1 MSAAEGGTWMLLSQ
15 VLARV
20 PEDQRE
26 EKQRALIERIAS
38 RKYRVRYSNS
48 NQLSTARDGHR
59 DPQVQ
64 YRAPRDGKELH
75 ADFFRMGRVNW
86 LFSMVTFG
94 DRTIHQI
101 EIFYPDP
108 PPARSEGEA
117 TVARPRGRPS
127 PAGDLIRAEAERL
140 LNEGAAFKTLAS
152 FAREAHRRINDMQQ
166 GAAELGTVKNRVRA
180 LWKRSSENRLG
191 N

>member
-20 PEDQRE
+20 PEDQRK

-38 RKYRVRYSNS
+38 RAYRVRYSNS
-48 NQLSTARDGHR
+48 NELSTARMSHP
-59 DPQVQ
+59 DPHVQ
-64 YRAPRDGKELH
+64 YKPPRDGKELH

-108 PPARSEGEA
+108 PPDRSEVEA
-117 TVARPRGRPS
+117 AVDRSPGRPS
-127 PAGDLIRAEAERL
+127 PAGDLIRVEAERL
-140 LNEGAAFKTLAS
+140 LSEGAAFNGLAA
-152 FAREAHRRINDMQQ
+152 FAREAHRRIN
-166 GAAELGTVKNRVRA
+166 GAAALGTVKNRVRD
-180 LWKRSSENRLG
+180 LWKRSSEDRLIK
-191 N
+191 